1 MIELIDLTKIY
12 TTNGT
17 RKVICENLNLVLP
30 SRKSIALLG
39 RNGAGKTTLLNM
51 ISGLTPQTSGEIVT
65 TGSMSWPVGFTGSFH
80 PDLTGAQNVK
90 FVARVYGADTD
101 ETRDFV
107 EDFADLGHHFH
118 MPIRTYSSGMRGRL
132 AFGLSMAF
140 QFDTY
145 LVDETTSTGD
155 KAFKDKAN
163 ALFRARMQHSG
174 AVVVNH
180 SMSLIRE
187 LCDVGVVLEAGQ
199 AVYFD
204 NLEEAITRHEE
215 NMRRATNATLA
226 RMMNPEAG

>member
-1 MIELIDLTKIY
+1 MIEFRNLTKIY
-12 TTNGT
+12 NAAGG
-17 RKVICENLNLVLP
+17 RKVICEDLNLVLP

-39 RNGAGKTTLLNM
+39 RNGAGKSTLLNM
-51 ISGLTPQTSGEIVT
+51 VSGLTPPTSGEIIT
-65 TGSMSWPVGFTGSFH
+65 TGSMSWPVGFAGSFH
-80 PDLTGAQNVK
+80 GDLTGAQNVK

-101 ETRDFV
+101 QTRDFV
-107 EDFADLGHHFH
+107 EDFADLGDHFH

-155 KAFKDKAN
+155 KSFKDKAN

-180 SMSLIRE
+180 SMSMIRE
-187 LCDVGVVLEAGQ
+187 ICDVGVVLEAGE
-199 AVYFD
+199 ATYFED
-204 NLEEAITRHEE
+204 LEEAIATHEE
-215 NMRRATNATLA
+215 NMRRATTATLA
-226 RMMNPEAG
+226 RMMNSDG